1 MFSSGS
7 LHDKEI
13 KGMKYRN
20 AFHYVAG
27 GITAWVSFDVP
38 VLGLTLALTFLIYE
52 AMNDWR
58 KVDHS
63 YHDILEFLIALF
75 VVATGLM
82 IWGIVR

>member
-1 MFSSGS
+1 
-7 LHDKEI
+7 
-13 KGMKYRN
+13 MKYRN
-20 AFHYVAG
+20 AFHYIAG
-27 GITAWVSFDVP
+27 GITAWIGMSNP
-38 VLGLTLALTFLIYE
+38 ALGLTLALTFLIYE

-82 IWGIVR
+82 IWGVVR

>member
-1 MFSSGS
+1 M
-7 LHDKEI
+7 I
-13 KGMKYRN
+13 KYRN

-27 GITAWVSFDVP
+27 GITAWLGFDFP
-38 VLGLTLALTFLIYE
+38 ILALTLALTFLIYQ

-63 YHDILEFLIALF
+63 YHDILEFLVALF

-82 IWGIVR
+82 IWEIIKGGTTWT

>member
-1 MFSSGS
+1 
-7 LHDKEI
+7 
-13 KGMKYRN
+13 MKYRN
-20 AFHYVAG
+20 VFHYIAG
-27 GITAWVSFDVP
+27 GITAWIAFSNP

-75 VVATGLM
+75 VVATGLN
-82 IWGIVR
+82 IWEMVK